1 MIQDR
6 SSLLI
11 AYPHFTFL
19 EENKQDDDD
28 VEEDEE
34 DKVDE

>member
-19 EENKQDDDD
+19 EENKQDDD
-28 VEEDEE
+28 VEEE